1 MIKQITAFL
10 FISLFSLNAYSL
22 PEDEAIKFVEK
33 LQLGR
38 NFYDMAYKTAQ
49 ASQTYAM
56 IVSEIGSR
64 EATKLLNTEL
74 NISIKKYQKQWDKNL
89 ALSYLKYF
97 TPAELNSLAEEK
109 DKSPYKYKMLNK
121 QNDVGRAMEKKS
133 QEIFVKVISEAVGI
147 AFSKIPNK

>member
-89 ALSYLKYF
+89 ALSYLEYF